1 MTKPYYCLINWNG
14 KKKPKLMK
22 YRGTAHEMASEF
34 HTNMPITS
42 VPRNTDSDRNKIQ
55 LSLYYKSFYNNL
67 YAAPP

>member
-1 MTKPYYCLINWNG
+1 
-14 KKKPKLMK
+14 MK